1 MIDPS
6 IRQNAEEKMK
16 KTRESL
22 VRNFATIRTGRAT
35 TSVLDRITAEAYGS
49 MMPINQLA
57 TIGVPEARM
66 LTIHPFDKKNL
77 GAIEKAI
84 QKSDL
89 GINPVNDGS
98 MIRLVFPPLNE
109 ERRKDLAKQAKKLAE
124 EAKVSMR
131 NVRREAI
138 DAFKRL
144 KDASEDE
151 VKKAQDDIQKLLDKS
166 IDEVGKILAAKE
178 KEIMEV

>member
-1 MIDPS
+1 M
-6 IRQNAEEKMK
+6 
-16 KTRESL
+16 
-22 VRNFATIRTGRAT
+22 
-35 TSVLDRITAEAYGS
+35 
-49 MMPINQLA
+49 A

-77 GAIEKAI
+77 SAIEKAI

-138 DAFKRL
+138 DAFKRM

-166 IDEVGKILAAKE
+166 VDEVGKILAAKE